1 LFARFSA
8 VVGQNAQARQSRKE
22 KTMTKRARILVVDDE
37 AAMREALNDWLKEDG
52 YDVGLATDGRQ
63 AIDMA
68 MKKGW
73 DVILLD
79 LKMPGMDGIETLRRL
94 KGKDVDTDAEILM
107 MTAYATVDTAV
118 QAMKEGAFDYLVK
131 PFAPEEVEVQ
141 IKKIVAH
148 RELVLENILLRQ
160 KLEERSDYDEIIG
173 KSDPM
178 QEIFTLITQV
188 APTDSTVLI
197 TGESGTGKE
206 LIAQAIHGNSQR
218 CYMPFI
224 AVSCGALPDSLLESE
239 LFGYEKGAF
248 TGAEFTK
255 KGRFELAD
263 KGTIFL
269 DEIGDISLK
278 TQVDLLRV
286 LQQKAFRRL
295 GGQEEIE
302 VDVRILAAT
311 NRDLKQA
318 ISENRFREDLY
329 YRLNVISIHV
339 PPLRERKEDIPLL
352 VKAFIRRYCLEMNKE
367 AVNISPSA
375 LNSLIDYDW
384 PGNVRELENVIERA
398 LVIGRGPEIV
408 VDDLP
413 FKSKEIVSDMTPDS
427 LKMLEKMHIH
437 KVLKKTDWN
446 ISKTARLLEI
456 DRQTLYNKIE
466 KYNIE
471 KES

>member
-1 LFARFSA
+1 
-8 VVGQNAQARQSRKE
+8 
-22 KTMTKRARILVVDDE
+22 MTKKARILVVDDE
-37 AAMREALNDWLKEDG
+37 APMRESLKDWLMEEG
-52 YDVGLATDGRQ
+52 YEVGLANSGQ
-63 AIDMA
+63 EAIAMA
-68 MKKGW
+68 QKKSW

-79 LKMPGMDGIETLRRL
+79 LKMPGMDGIETLQHL
-94 KGKDVDTDAEILM
+94 KGKEVNTEAEILM

-131 PFAPEEVEVQ
+131 PFSPDEIEMQ
-141 IKKIVAH
+141 IKKIVTH

-160 KLEERSDYDEIIG
+160 KLEERSEYDEIVG
-173 KSDPM
+173 KSDAM
-178 QEIFTLITQV
+178 QKIYDLISQV

-218 CYMPFI
+218 CYMPFV

-248 TGAEFTK
+248 TGADYTK

-263 KGTIFL
+263 KGTLFL

-286 LQQKAFRRL
+286 LQQKEFRRL
-295 GGQEEIE
+295 GGQEEIK

-311 NRDLKQA
+311 NQDLKKA
-318 ISENRFREDLY
+318 ISENRFREDLF

-339 PPLRERKEDIPLL
+339 PPLRERKEDVPLL
-352 VKAFIRRYCLEMNKE
+352 AKAFIHRYCLELNKE
-367 AVNISPSA
+367 PVQITSPA
-375 LNSLIDYDW
+375 MQLLMDYDW

-398 LVIGRGPEIV
+398 LVIGRGQEIV
-408 VDDLP
+408 TDDLP
-413 FKSKEIVSDMTPDS
+413 FSRKELGAEAFPKS
-427 LKMLEKMHIH
+427 LKLMEKIHIKKILEEM
-437 KVLKKTDWN
+437 DWN
-446 ISKTARLLEI
+446 ISKAARVLEI

-466 KYNIE
+466 KYHIE

>member
-1 LFARFSA
+1 
-8 VVGQNAQARQSRKE
+8 
-22 KTMTKRARILVVDDE
+22 MTKKARILVVDDE
-37 AAMREALNDWLKEDG
+37 APMRESLKDWLMEEG
-52 YDVGLATDGRQ
+52 YEVGLANSGQ
-63 AIDMA
+63 EAIAMA
-68 MKKGW
+68 QKKSW

-79 LKMPGMDGIETLRRL
+79 LKMPGMDGIETLQHL
-94 KGKDVDTDAEILM
+94 KGKEVNTEAEILM

-131 PFAPEEVEVQ
+131 PFSPDEIEIQ
-141 IKKIVAH
+141 IKKIVTH

-160 KLEERSDYDEIIG
+160 KLEERSEYDEIVG
-173 KSDPM
+173 KSDVM
-178 QEIFTLITQV
+178 QKIYDLISQV

-218 CYMPFI
+218 CYMPFV

-248 TGAEFTK
+248 TGADYTK

-263 KGTIFL
+263 KGTLFL

-286 LQQKAFRRL
+286 LQQKEFRRL
-295 GGQEEIE
+295 GGQEEIK
-302 VDVRILAAT
+302 VDVRVLAAT
-311 NRDLKQA
+311 NQDLKKA
-318 ISENRFREDLY
+318 ISENRFREDLF

-339 PPLRERKEDIPLL
+339 PPLRERKEDVPLL
-352 VKAFIRRYCLEMNKE
+352 AKAFIHRYCLELNKE
-367 AVNISPSA
+367 PAQIASSA
-375 LNSLIDYDW
+375 MQLLMDYDW

-398 LVIGRGPEIV
+398 LVIGRGQEIV
-408 VDDLP
+408 TDDLP
-413 FKSKEIVSDMTPDS
+413 FSRKELGTEAFPKS
-427 LKMLEKMHIH
+427 LKLMEKMHI
-437 KVLKKTDWN
+437 KKILEEMDWN
-446 ISKTARLLEI
+446 ISKAARVLEI

-466 KYNIE
+466 KYHIE

>member
-1 LFARFSA
+1 
-8 VVGQNAQARQSRKE
+8 
-22 KTMTKRARILVVDDE
+22 MTKQARILVVDDE
-37 AAMREALNDWLKEDG
+37 IAMREALYDWLKEDG
-52 YDVGLATDGRQ
+52 YDVGLAEGGRQ
-63 AIDMA
+63 AIAMA
-68 MKKGW
+68 REKNW

-79 LKMPGMDGIETLRRL
+79 LKMPDMDGLETLRRL
-94 KGKDVDTDAEILM
+94 KGKDVETDAEILM

-118 QAMKEGAFDYLVK
+118 NAMKEGAFDYLVK
-131 PFAPEEVEVQ
+131 PFAPDEIEMQ

-160 KLEERSDYDEIIG
+160 RLDERSEYNEIIG
-173 KSDPM
+173 KSDSM
-178 QEIFTLITQV
+178 QKVFDLISQV

-218 CYMPFI
+218 CYMSFI

-248 TGAEFTK
+248 TGAEYTK

-263 KGTIFL
+263 NGTLFL

-286 LQQKAFRRL
+286 LQQKTFRRL
-295 GGQEEIE
+295 GGVEEIQ
-302 VDVRILAAT
+302 VDARILAAT
-311 NRDLKQA
+311 NRDLRKA
-318 ISENRFREDLY
+318 ISESKFREDLF

-352 VKAFIRRYCLEMNKE
+352 VKAFIRKYCIEMNKE
-367 AVNISPSA
+367 VVKIAPSA
-375 LNSLIDYDW
+375 LNLLIDYDW

-398 LVIGRGPEIV
+398 LVIGRESEIV
-408 VDDLP
+408 AEDLP
-413 FKSKEIVSDMTPDS
+413 FPSKKFVPEMMPDS
-427 LKMLEKMHIH
+427 LKMMEKMHIR
-437 KVLKKTDWN
+437 KILKKTDWN
-446 ISKTARLLEI
+446 ISRTARLLEI

-466 KYNIE
+466 KYKIE

>member
-1 LFARFSA
+1 
-8 VVGQNAQARQSRKE
+8 
-22 KTMTKRARILVVDDE
+22 MTKKARILVVDDE
-37 AAMREALNDWLKEDG
+37 APMREALNDWLMEDG
-52 YDVGLATDGRQ
+52 YEVGLAESGKD
-63 AIDMA
+63 AIA
-68 MKKGW
+68 MVMEKGW

-79 LKMPGMDGIETLRRL
+79 LKMPGMDGIETLRQL

-131 PFAPEEVEVQ
+131 PFAPDEIEMQ

-160 KLEERSDYDEIIG
+160 KLEERSEYDEIIG
-173 KSDPM
+173 KSDAM
-178 QEIFTLITQV
+178 QKIFDLITQV
-188 APTDSTVLI
+188 APTDSTVLV

-224 AVSCGALPDSLLESE
+224 ALSCGALPDSLLESE
-239 LFGYEKGAF
+239 LFGYERGAF
-248 TGAEFTK
+248 TGAEHTK
-255 KGRFELAD
+255 KGRFEMAD
-263 KGTIFL
+263 KGTLFL

-286 LQQKAFRRL
+286 LQQKEFRRL
-295 GGQEEIE
+295 GGQEEIK

-311 NRDLKQA
+311 NRDLEKA
-318 ISENRFREDLY
+318 ISENKFREDLF

-339 PPLRERKEDIPLL
+339 PPLRERKDDIPLL

-367 AVNISPSA
+367 LVKITPSA
-375 LNSLIDYDW
+375 LKLLMDYNW

-398 LVIGRGPEIV
+398 LVIGRDKEIV
-408 VDDLP
+408 TNDLP
-413 FKSKEIVSDMTPDS
+413 FTRKELGPETTPMS
-427 LKMLEKMHIH
+427 LKLMEKMHI
-437 KVLKKTDWN
+437 KRMLEETGWN
-446 ISKTARLLEI
+446 ISKTARVLEV

-466 KYNIE
+466 KYKIE